1 SDSVLYIYA
10 VRYMKTSLY
19 VQDNL
24 FLKAKL
30 NQMILL
36 HSDKVLTAAGSERI
50 IIIVMVTSSWHVSC
64 LAVSFLTNMDSNNG
78 TLFHMVVA
86 RPNLMQKPI
95 LNCTEPSG

>member
-1 SDSVLYIYA
+1 MYFDSLDSDSVLYIYA

-36 HSDKVLTAAGSERI
+36 HSGKVLTAARSERI
-50 IIIVMVTSSWHVSC
+50 IKIVMVTSSWHVSC
-64 LAVSFLTNMDSNNG
+64 LAPSFPYQHGLKQWHTVSHG
-78 TLFHMVVA
+78 GC
-86 RPNLMQKPI
+86 Q
-95 LNCTEPSG
+95 G